1 MKKLLTL
8 YQRLF
13 RKRLAYQTVFDPS
26 KPEVRIVLADLA
38 KVCPANPAKGA
49 GNPIDEKKVF
59 INIGRR
65 EVLNHITALTN
76 LPDEKLNAL
85 AQEED
90 QYAQ

>member
-1 MKKLLTL
+1 MNKLLTL

-13 RKRLAYQTVFDPS
+13 RKRLAYQTVFDPA
-26 KPEVRIVLADLA
+26 KPEVKIVLADLA
-38 KVCPANPAKGA
+38 KVCPSNPARGT
-49 GNPIDEKKVF
+49 GYPIDEKKVF

-65 EVLNHITALTN
+65 EVLNHILAMVH

-90 QYAQ
+90 QNG

>member
-1 MKKLLTL
+1 MNKLLTL

-13 RKRLAYQTVFDPS
+13 RKRLAYQTVFDPT
-26 KPEVRIVLADLA
+26 KPEVKIVLADLA
-38 KVCPANPAKGA
+38 KVCPSNPARGT
-49 GNPIDEKKVF
+49 GCPIDEKKVF

-65 EVLNHITALTN
+65 EVLNHILAMVH

-90 QYAQ
+90 QNG